1 MNCFEV
7 GKKNQIF
14 AISLIGI
21 LVFCGSGFS
30 QGPWANPGGASS
42 SWGIAKRPGNAG
54 RAPYQP
60 TGPNGQQT
68 SGNFPSPAVSPG
80 AKARTGPNGLQTS
93 GNFGTE
99 CFPTRGPNGK
109 PTSGNSSTRKK
120 PDSGGGST
128 SPNTFEPVKKKV
140 PVSMPK
146 VTLPKVPK
154 VKLPKW

>member
-30 QGPWANPGGASS
+30 QGPRANPGGASS

-68 SGNFPSPAVSPG
+68 SGNF
-80 AKARTGPNGLQTS
+80 R
-93 GNFGTE
+93 TE
-99 CFPTRGPNGK
+99 CFPTTGPNGK

-154 VKLPKW
+154 VKLPKWE

>member
-30 QGPWANPGGASS
+30 QGPRANPGGASS

-68 SGNFPSPAVSPG
+68 SGNF
-80 AKARTGPNGLQTS
+80 R
-93 GNFGTE
+93 TE
-99 CFPTRGPNGK
+99 CFPTTGPNGK

-154 VKLPKW
+154 V

>member
-30 QGPWANPGGASS
+30 QGPRANPGGASS
-42 SWGIAKRPGNAG
+42 SWGIAKRLGNAG

-68 SGNFPSPAVSPG
+68 SGNF
-80 AKARTGPNGLQTS
+80 R
-93 GNFGTE
+93 TE
-99 CFPTRGPNGK
+99 CFPTTGPNGK